1 MKLGEAIAPP
11 PTLHKMR
18 EAKLS
23 RRESLPPLFNY
34 SKILL
39 RKTLINSPELL

>member
-18 EAKLS
+18 
-23 RRESLPPLFNY
+23 SLPPLLNY